1 MAGASLGASLSP
13 DPDGNAGN
21 KPVWLAPAV
30 IVVIVVGLIIAGKNK
45 KELVENPLVDFA
57 ILTVGVFAF
66 AAAFRWSAVKLG
78 SPGLAQF
85 FGSPVTVSDK
95 K

>member
-1 MAGASLGASLSP
+1 MAGAALAPSP
-13 DPDGNAGN
+13 DANAGT
-21 KPVWLAPAV
+21 KPNWLAPAV
-30 IVVIVVGLIIAGKNK
+30 IVVIIIALVVGARQK
-45 KELVENPLVDFA
+45 KEIVENPLVDFA

-85 FGSPVTVSDK
+85 FGAPVTVSDK
-95 K
+95 R

>member
-1 MAGASLGASLSP
+1 MSGASLAPSP
-13 DPDGNAGN
+13 DANAGS
-21 KPVWLAPAV
+21 KPMWLAPAV
-30 IVVIVVGLIIAGKNK
+30 IVVIVIGLVFAGRHK
-45 KELVENPLVDFA
+45 KEIVENPLVDFA

-85 FGSPVTVSDK
+85 FGAPVTVSDK
-95 K
+95 R